1 MKNNK
6 KIKLIFICGTIL
18 LMFLFAGCKGKSGT
32 ENKTDG
38 TDSKAEDT
46 KETEHIVSGEE
57 VGYAFG
63 VIIAQTVKDSGLP
76 INPKEI
82 LKGFNEASAEN
93 FDKSGLL
100 DAQMI
105 LNQASQYAHIKKA
118 AENLEA
124 GNKFLEENKKRETV
138 TVTESGLQYEILE
151 KGSGTVYPTMD
162 DIVSVN
168 YKGSL
173 LSGEVFDDSSQAGGQ
188 IKMPLSGI
196 IPGWAEGLQLMTT
209 GSKYKFYVP
218 ANLAYGE
225 KGVVQQARQIIPPN
239 AVLIFEIELVSITH
253 PKEEP
258 IKK

>member
-1 MKNNK
+1 M
-6 KIKLIFICGTIL
+6 
-18 LMFLFAGCKGKSGT
+18 
-32 ENKTDG
+32 
-38 TDSKAEDT
+38 
-46 KETEHIVSGEE
+46 
-57 VGYAFG
+57 
-63 VIIAQTVKDSGLP
+63 
-76 INPKEI
+76 
-82 LKGFNEASAEN
+82 
-93 FDKSGLL
+93 
-100 DAQMI
+100 
-105 LNQASQYAHIKKA
+105 
-118 AENLEA
+118 
-124 GNKFLEENKKRETV
+124 
-138 TVTESGLQYEILE
+138 
-151 KGSGTVYPTMD
+151 
-162 DIVSVN
+162 VSVN

-173 LSGEVFDDSSQAGGQ
+173 LSGEVFDDSSQAGGH